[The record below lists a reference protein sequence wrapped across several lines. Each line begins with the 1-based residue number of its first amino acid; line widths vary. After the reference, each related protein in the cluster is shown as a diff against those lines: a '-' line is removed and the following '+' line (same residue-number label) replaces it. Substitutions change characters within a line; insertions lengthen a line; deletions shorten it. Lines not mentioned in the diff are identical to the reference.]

1 LPILFFLP
9 FKPSAPPNGLLQEI
23 QMLRLDNISK
33 IYPEAE
39 VLRNVTWELKA
50 GDRIG
55 LVGPNGSGKSTQ
67 FKIMT
72 GEIEPTSGTVMR
84 APNLKIGYLS
94 QEFAV
99 TLTNTV
105 REELEQSFV
114 ELVEIQS
121 ALNMVHEKMNHATG
135 AQLDKL
141 LHKLHDLQNEF
152 EHRGGYLQDGKIDK
166 MLAEMEFAPEDA
178 SRLVSEF
185 SGGWQMRIN
194 LAKVLLHNPD
204 VLLFDEP
211 TNHIDLAT
219 IEWLEGYLR
228 TQTKPMA
235 IVSHDRHFL
244 DRVCTGI
251 VEMKRG
257 VSSVYLGN
265 YSAYLAAKEADLA
278 AQTAAY
284 ERQQK
289 EMARQQ
295 VFIDRFR
302 ASATR
307 STQAKSREKQ
317 LDKVEVLEEPESDE
331 RSLVFHFPETPH
343 SGLEVATIKDLTHAY
358 DDKVLF
364 LDANLSIQKGDR
376 IAILGPNGA
385 GKSTLLRLL
394 TGKEKPTGGT
404 VELGPHNVRVAY
416 FEQNQAEALDLTK
429 TVLDTIVDEVPQW
442 KTEEIRSLLGRF
454 LFSGDSVFKKV
465 ESLSGGEKARLALA
479 KMLLGANNF
488 LILDEPTNHLDIPA
502 KETLEAALRNFAGT
516 VIVVSHDRYFLSQ
529 IATKIVEVRDGQLR
543 LFHGTYQYYLDRT
556 EESKQQALNAQNQAE
571 AEAKA
576 AVKAAHNKAK
586 ELAKKQSKKAATV

>member
-1 LPILFFLP
+1 
-9 FKPSAPPNGLLQEI
+9 
-23 QMLRLDNISK
+23 MLRLDNISK

-67 FKIMT
+67 FKIIT
-72 GEIEPTSGTVMR
+72 GEIEPTSGSVMR

-114 ELVEIQS
+114 DLVAIQS
-121 ALNMVHEKMNHATG
+121 ALNVVHEKMSHATG

-141 LHKLHDLQNEF
+141 LHKLHDLQSEF
-152 EHRGGYLQDGKIDK
+152 EHKGGYLQDGKIDK
-166 MLAEMEFAPEDA
+166 MLAEMEFVPEDA

-211 TNHIDLAT
+211 TNHIDLQT

-244 DRVCTGI
+244 DRVCTAI

-343 SGLEVATIKDLTHAY
+343 SGLEVATITDLTHAY
-358 DDKVLF
+358 NEKILF
-364 LDANLSIQKGDR
+364 MDANLSIQRGDR

-394 TGKEKPTGGT
+394 TGKEKPTSGT
-404 VELGPHNVRVAY
+404 IELGSHNVRVAY

-442 KTEEIRSLLGRF
+442 KTEEVRALLGRF
-454 LFSGDSVFKKV
+454 LFSGDAVFKKV

-529 IATKIVEVRDGQLR
+529 IATKIVEVNDGKLC
-543 LFHGTYQYYLDRT
+543 LYHGTYQYYLDRM
-556 EESKQQALNAQNQAE
+556 EESKQQNITAQNQAE

-586 ELAKKQSKKAATV
+586 ELAKKQAKKAATV